1 MNNTLI
7 AQERNVFRKSVLHQ
21 LRKEGNIPAV
31 VYGKHEESKAI
42 AVKKTDLLKIISDI
56 GRNGIF
62 SLKVNGKPQDVVLED
77 YQSNPINNDILHA
90 DFLHVNMS
98 TELHAKVYVT
108 LTGTAKGVEE
118 GGILQQSLHELNI
131 TAKPKDIP
139 ETIEV
144 DVSQLEIHHSIKVA
158 SIREKYPNITI
169 KHEDEEVIATIIPS
183 TIEDTNTDEQQS
195 SIIEG
200 VQASPQS

>member
-42 AVKKTDLLKIISDI
+42 AVRKTDLLKIISDM

-62 SLKVNGKPQDVVLED
+62 SLKVNGKSQDVVLED

-108 LTGTAKGVEE
+108 LTGAAKGVEE

-144 DVSQLEIHHSIKVA
+144 DVSQLEIHHTIKVG

-183 TIEDTNTDEQQS
+183 AIEDTDTDEQQS
-195 SIIEG
+195 DIVEG